1 MISEQFRALWLPRLL
16 SVVRIMTGLLFL
28 QHGLTK
34 YIGFP
39 VPTPATFQVASLAGV
54 AGAIEIVAG
63 VLITI
68 GLFSRTIAFIASGE
82 MAFAYFISHAPRS
95 VFPQANGGELAI
107 LFCFIFL
114 YIALAGG
121 GSWGVDAMRAKA
133 STPAP

>member
-1 MISEQFRALWLPRLL
+1 MIDEQFRATWLPRLL

-39 VPTPATFQVASLAGV
+39 APTPATFHVASLSGL

-63 VLITI
+63 ILIVI
-68 GLFSRTIAFIASGE
+68 GLFSRVTAFIASGE
-82 MAFAYFISHAPRS
+82 MAFAYFISHAPRGF
-95 VFPQANGGELAI
+95 FPQANGGELAI
-107 LFCFIFL
+107 LYCFIFL

-133 STPAP
+133 QSTGP